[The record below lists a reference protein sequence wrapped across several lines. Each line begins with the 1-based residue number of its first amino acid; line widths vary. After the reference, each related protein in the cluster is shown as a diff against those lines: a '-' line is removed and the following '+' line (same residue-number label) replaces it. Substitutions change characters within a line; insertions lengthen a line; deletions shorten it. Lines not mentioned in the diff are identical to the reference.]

1 MIESNDLDFLLIE
14 ANFYGIDGL
23 IEKIQHAKV
32 IREKEQKQK
41 SSQTLIEI
49 QGKYSQTDRF
59 YLGIQ
64 TKYTAVF
71 F

>member
-1 MIESNDLDFLLIE
+1 MIESNDLEFLLVE

-23 IEKIQHAKV
+23 IDKIQHAKV

-49 QGKYSQTDRF
+49 QGKYAIEIETVIRMSHDT
-59 YLGIQ
+59 
-64 TKYTAVF
+64 
-71 F
+71 